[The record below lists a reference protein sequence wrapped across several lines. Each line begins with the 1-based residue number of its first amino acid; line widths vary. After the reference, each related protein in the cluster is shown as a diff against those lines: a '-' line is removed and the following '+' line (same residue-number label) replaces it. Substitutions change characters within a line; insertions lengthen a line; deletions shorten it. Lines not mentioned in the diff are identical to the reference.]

1 MNACRKLWG
10 GRIDGR
16 TDKRTDG
23 PPDRRTDRS
32 SVRPSVRLFLGLCAL
47 ASVCLFAAPDR
58 VWAQD
63 ADPCA
68 APANLVVAENCRPGT
83 DGWRIDDYATT
94 VAGFASATSVAP
106 GETLTFFVT
115 ADRPTFDLEIYR
127 TGYYGGLGARLVLE
141 QRGLAGQ
148 RQPSCWEQGETGL
161 ISCHTWSPSYTLTV
175 PVDWVSGVY
184 LAKFRRPGGGEYF
197 TTFVVRDDARSA
209 PLLVQIPTATY
220 QAYNNWGGKSTYNY
234 SSSACAVPASG
245 QPRAV
250 SVSFDRPYASTLDDA
265 NNYLRNDFLMVQW
278 LEAQGYDLSYVD
290 SLDVHGYGTPGA
302 RNRLTEAEAVLSI
315 GHDEYWS
322 QAMWDAFQA
331 ARDNGVD
338 LGFFS
343 ANTAYWRV
351 RFETGPTGGA
361 NRTLTTYKSVEGGR
375 PDPVQSTSTFR
386 DPVGPALPENQLLG
400 ALFTGDNDSL
410 YFPIR
415 VTAEMAQ
422 DRLYRHTGLQALPA
436 GSAALLGRE
445 VIGWEWASV
454 VDNGFTPEGLTI
466 LAESPVVGALLTD
479 AGHYRNNRVGQT
491 VSHIT
496 RYTAP
501 SGAVVFQA
509 GTVQWGWGLAG
520 REPNP
525 ILRQMTYNVLADMGV
540 RPATPAPT
548 LILDGSP
555 TEPAPVAPAV
565 SGTSARISALRVAPT
580 ADGAVVTWRTD
591 QPSIGQLF
599 YGETPATINE
609 PVLASEAAA
618 TTHTLTVTGLQPDR
632 EYSLLVVALTETGAI
647 SVSEPFALRTAA
659 ADIGPRLGAWAEA
672 TLLPIRCSARPYLR
686 PVAGWMSEQPL
697 LSGVLVSVAALAVV
711 GGTGWWVWL
720 RRRRN
725 PRASQVGRRGRS

>member
-1 MNACRKLWG
+1 MNACRKPWG
-10 GRIDGR
+10 GPIERQ
-16 TDKRTDG
+16 
-23 PPDRRTDRS
+23 PDRPANGQQAPPLVARS
-32 SVRPSVRLFLGLCAL
+32 VGR
-47 ASVCLFAAPDR
+47 SVCLSVCLGVLAGFWLFATPDR

-68 APANLVVAENCRPGT
+68 APANLIVAENCRPGT
-83 DGWRIDDYATT
+83 DGWRIDTYDTA
-94 VAGFASATSVAP
+94 VAGFASATSVAA

-115 ADRPTFDLEIYR
+115 ADQPTFDLEIYR
-127 TGYYGGLGARLVLE
+127 TGYYGGRGARLVLE

-148 RQPSCWEQGETGL
+148 RQPSCWEQVETGL
-161 ISCHTWSPSYTLTV
+161 ISCHTWSPSHTLTV
-175 PVDWVSGVY
+175 PADWVSGVY

-250 SVSFDRPYASTLDDA
+250 SVSFDRPYANTLDDA
-265 NNYLRNDFLMVQW
+265 NHYLRNDFLMVQW

-290 SLDVHGYGTPGA
+290 SLDVHGYGTPQA

-331 ARDNGVD
+331 ARDSGVD

-386 DPVGPALPENQLLG
+386 DPAGPALPENQLLG
-400 ALFTGDNDSL
+400 ALYTGDNDSL

-466 LAESPVVGALLTD
+466 LAESPVVGSLLTD
-479 AGHYRNNRVGQT
+479 AGHYRNNRLGQT

-501 SGAVVFQA
+501 SGAMVFQA
-509 GTVQWGWGLAG
+509 GTIQWGWGLAG

-540 RPATPAPT
+540 LPATPAPT

-565 SGTSARISALRVAPT
+565 SGTPARISALRVTPT

-591 QPSIGQLF
+591 QPSVGQLF
-599 YGETPATINE
+599 YGDTPATINE
-609 PVLASEAAA
+609 AVLASKAAA
-618 TTHTLTVTGLQPDR
+618 TTHSLTVTGLQPDR
-632 EYSLLVVALTETGAI
+632 EYSLQVVALTEAGAI
-647 SVSEPFALRTAA
+647 SVSEPFALRTAVA
-659 ADIGPRLGAWAEA
+659 EVGPRLGAWAEA
-672 TLLPIRCSARPYLR
+672 ALLPVRCSARPYLR
-686 PVAGWMSEQPL
+686 PVAGWMREQPL
-697 LSGVLVSVAALAVV
+697 LSGVLVSLAALAVV
-711 GGTGWWVWL
+711 GGTGWVWL

-725 PRASQVGRRGRS
+725 SGASLVGRRGRG